1 MTNTSSRGFASA
13 LVLLSAVLVA
23 CEPHAE
29 PVEPVLA
36 PTFGVADGTGAA
48 IRDGGNLAELRQ
60 VTARFHS
67 LEAAMEAGYE
77 TQITPCWAHH
87 SAGAMGYHYG
97 NTDLLDATVDLLQP
111 EVVMYEPQAG
121 GHMRLVGM
129 EYIVP
134 LAAWEQAGHDLDD
147 PADVPELLG
156 EQYTRHSFLPIFKLH
171 IWLWRQNPAGVF
183 ADWNP
188 KVTCD
193 HAESTEVF

>member
-1 MTNTSSRGFASA
+1 MRIAPTRGLVSA
-13 LVLLSAVLVA
+13 LILSSAVLVA
-23 CEPHAE
+23 CEPQAE
-29 PVEPVLA
+29 PIEPRF
-36 PTFGVADGTGAA
+36 TTSFEVADAA
-48 IRDGGNLAELRQ
+48 GSGDGRQLAELRK
-60 VTARFHS
+60 VTARFHNI
-67 LEAAMEAGYE
+67 EMARAAGYE

-97 NTDLLDATVDLLQP
+97 NTDLLDAKVDLLEP

-134 LAAWEQAGHDLDD
+134 LAAWEEAGHDLDD

-156 EQYTRHSFLPIFKLH
+156 QKYTRHSFLPIFKLH
-171 IWLWRQNPAGVF
+171 IWLWRQNPAGIF

-188 KVTCD
+188 TVSCA

>member
-1 MTNTSSRGFASA
+1 MKRALSCGFATA
-13 LVLLSAVLVA
+13 LVASSAVLVA
-23 CEPHAE
+23 CDPQME
-29 PVEPVLA
+29 PVEPAFTV
-36 PTFGVADGTGAA
+36 TFGVTGDAGAA
-48 IRDGGNLAELRQ
+48 RANASQLAKLRA
-60 VTARFHS
+60 VTARFHNW
-67 LEAAMEAGYE
+67 EAAVAAGYE

-97 NTDLLDATVDLLQP
+97 KTDLIDAVVDLLQP
-111 EVVMYEPQAG
+111 ELLMYEPLAG

-134 LAAWEQAGHDLDD
+134 LAAWQEAGHDLDD

-156 EQYTRHSFLPIFKLH
+156 QKYTRHSFLPIFKLH
-171 IWLWRQNPAGVF
+171 IWLWSDNPAGVF

-188 KVTCD
+188 NVTCA